1 MSKPQKQ
8 VALIIETYNEHA
20 RRLLRGIR
28 AFTGKN
34 ETWVIHFR
42 GLGNDQ
48 DDLSWLQN
56 WQGDG
61 LIARITSEAIASY
74 VSNAKL
80 PALDLTSER
89 LVPELSYLE
98 ANNHAVA
105 NLAASHL
112 LERGFKQFGFLGDS
126 AFFWSRLREQHFCQA
141 IEAQG
146 FSCRP
151 LDLRDE
157 RQKFIPLGELQSK
170 IAHWLEKIPKPVG
183 IMASSDVLGRLL
195 LETCRLADIKVPDEV
210 AVIGV
215 DNDTLLC
222 ELADPPLS
230 SVVLDA
236 FRTGFLA
243 ASLLQQLMDG
253 KKLGSKAFH
262 IEPLGI
268 VTRPSTEFY
277 VTDDE
282 QILGA
287 LSFIRTHACN
297 DIKVEDVLTVV
308 PLSRRALEAR
318 FHKVTGRTPHEEI
331 SRLKLQRVKELL
343 LEPSLSL
350 QTIAELTGFKHPEY
364 LSVFFKRETG
374 LSPSDYRTTYPS
386 LLR

>member
-1 MSKPQKQ
+1 MFKPQKQ

-28 AFTGKN
+28 AFTDKN
-34 ETWVIHFR
+34 GTWVIHFR

-48 DDLSWLQN
+48 EDLSWLQD
-56 WQGDG
+56 WRGDG
-61 LIARITSEAIASY
+61 LIERMTIEAIASY
-74 VSNAKL
+74 VSQSNL
-80 PALDLTSER
+80 PTLDLTSER
-89 LVPELSYLE
+89 LVPEVSYLE

-105 NLAASHL
+105 NLAARHL
-112 LERGFKQFGFLGDS
+112 LERGFKRFGFLGDS

-141 IEAQG
+141 IDAQG
-146 FSCRP
+146 FSCKS
-151 LDLRDE
+151 LDLCGAS
-157 RQKFIPLGELQSK
+157 QSVPLSDLQDK
-170 IAHWLEKIPKPVG
+170 IVAWLAEIPKPVG

-195 LETCRLADIKVPDEV
+195 LETCRLGDIKVPDEV

-253 KKLGSKAFH
+253 KKLESKAFH
-262 IEPLGI
+262 IDPLGV

-343 LEPSLSL
+343 LEPGLSL

-374 LSPSDYRTTYPS
+374 LSPSDYRNSYPS